1 VEDALARIRAALAR
15 SGLKPLDLKEALEIV
30 KLFKASALAPTLFR

>member
-15 SGLKPLDLKEALEIV
+15 SGLKPLDLEEVLEIV
-30 KLFKASALAPTLFR
+30 KL